1 MESDPHRHSNEPI
14 LIFLLTIQ
22 KKIISILSILLRPFL
37 QISTFIKSNISP
49 KYRLEKKNGKV
60 SEEYIK
66 SLICK
71 SEEEGVIQTYE
82 KNMIESIFKFNDTR
96 SKDIM
101 TSRKDTFSINID
113 DDVEENIDKLLHS
126 NYSRI
131 PVYKDNIDNI
141 IGIIHVRDILIQAKD
156 IGFENINLEEIMHK
170 PYFVPTSKKTNELF
184 KILQG
189 NKIHMAILID
199 EYGGFC
205 GIVTMEDLVE
215 EIVGDIEDEYDKE
228 NNNIVKINE
237 SIFIVDCSIELDE
250 FNEVFNLELE
260 EGEYNTLNGY
270 IINQLGEIPKSNEKV
285 EINLDNIN
293 IEIVK
298 VSNKKIEK
306 VRVSY
311 IN

>member
-1 MESDPHRHSNEPI
+1 MESDSHRHSNQPI

-22 KKIISILSILLRPFL
+22 KKIVSILSIILRPFL
-37 QISTFIKSNISP
+37 KIITFIKSNI
-49 KYRLEKKNGKV
+49 LKKENGKV

-71 SEEEGVIQTYE
+71 SEEEGIIQTYE
-82 KNMIESIFKFNDTR
+82 KNMIEIIFKFNDTK

-113 DDVEENIDKLLHS
+113 DDIEENIDKLLNS

-141 IGIIHVRDILIQAKD
+141 IGIVHVRDILIQAKD
-156 IGFENINLEEIMHK
+156 RGFENINLEEIMHK
-170 PYFVPTSKKTNELF
+170 PYFVPTSEKTNELF
-184 KILQG
+184 KILQN

-228 NNNIVKINE
+228 NNNILKINE
-237 SIFIVDCSIELDE
+237 RIFIVDCSIELDE
-250 FNEVFNLELE
+250 FNEAFNLELE

-285 EINLDNIN
+285 EIKVDNVN
-293 IEIVK
+293 IEVIK

-306 VRVSY
+306 VKVSY